1 MTYSLSLESTNPELS
16 PLSISRTFILIKIKI
31 NFLKLGSSG
40 RQEFIAVRGE
50 DEGPE
55 GRGEDLRPL
64 LRKSRHV
71 HQEKEAGHP
80 RGSTDEGET

>member
-1 MTYSLSLESTNPELS
+1 MTYFLLVDSSNTELS
-16 PLSISRTFILIKIKI
+16 PLSISRTFILIKTII
-31 NFLKLGSSG
+31 DFLKSGSSG
-40 RQEFIAVRGE
+40 RQELIAVRGE

-64 LRKSRHV
+64 LRQSRHV